1 MAAFGAPRGRAR
13 TPANRPRGE
22 PVTAVDVRAR
32 PAATGFPTVFGREL
46 IQELPNFVHRPY
58 LVVTM
63 ADLWPLFEHLFDRN
77 LAGVHAVDTIDL
89 AALEAEVERLPRC
102 ASVVGLGGG
111 QAVDVAKFVA
121 WRRGLPLFQ
130 APTSMT
136 TNAPFGHRAALRQDG
151 TVVAL
156 GWAVPQ
162 AVYVDFDVIRSAPAP
177 LNRSGVGDV
186 VCYHTAHADWR
197 LARDMGKEERRWP
210 YDEQLVE
217 EARGYLEM
225 VVADLDEI
233 HAVSDAGIRTLML
246 AHRWGGAAFHD
257 AGWNS
262 RHTDGIDHAFLYALE
277 NQSGRQFIHGQAVGL
292 GTYLGAVLQ
301 ANEPETVLDWL
312 VRAGVDIRPEAMGTD
327 WETVATAMRRLAWY
341 VRHADLPFTIADVRP
356 VTDAIVDGIRDR
368 VSATFGSW
376 PAEGP
381 AAPRGGFV

>member
-1 MAAFGAPRGRAR
+1 MGPTTAPAR
-13 TPANRPRGE
+13 RLSDA

-32 PAATGFPTVFGREL
+32 PANAGFPTVFGRDL

-63 ADLWPLFEHLFDRN
+63 ADLWPRFEHLFDRN
-77 LAGVHAVDTIDL
+77 LAAVHAVDTLDV
-89 AALEAEVERLPRC
+89 ATLEAEVERLPHC

-111 QAVDVAKFVA
+111 QAVDVAKYVA

-130 APTSMT
+130 APTAMT

-151 TVVAL
+151 IPVAL
-156 GWAVPQ
+156 GWAVPE
-162 AVYVDFDVIRSAPAP
+162 AVYVDFDVVRSAPSQ

-186 VCYHTAHADWR
+186 LCYHTAHADWQ
-197 LARDMGKEERRWP
+197 LAHDLGKEERRWP
-210 YDEQLVE
+210 YDEQLVA
-217 EARGYLEM
+217 EARDYLEM
-225 VVADLDEI
+225 VVAALDEI
-233 HAVSDAGIRTLML
+233 QAVSDAGIQTLML

-277 NQSGRQFIHGQAVGL
+277 YQSGRQFIHGQAVGL
-292 GTYLGAVLQ
+292 GTYLGSVLQ
-301 ANEPETVLDWL
+301 DNQPELVLEWL
-312 VRAGVDIRPEAMGTD
+312 LRAGVDIRPEAMGTD

-368 VSATFGSW
+368 VSATFGAW
-376 PAEGP
+376 TEEGP
-381 AAPRGGFV
+381 SSPRGGYV